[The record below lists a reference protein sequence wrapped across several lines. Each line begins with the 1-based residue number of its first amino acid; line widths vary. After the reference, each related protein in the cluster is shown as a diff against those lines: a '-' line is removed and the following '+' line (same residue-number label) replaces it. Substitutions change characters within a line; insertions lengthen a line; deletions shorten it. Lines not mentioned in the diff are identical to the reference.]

1 MTIGSSYFCS
11 YARTISFAIA
21 RGHFAIGNDASTS
34 TGAGEK
40 RASSSIDLVSS
51 ELAAEN
57 RQSSLV
63 TEMLRVI

>member
-21 RGHFAIGNDASTS
+21 RGRFDVGHDASAS
-34 TGAGEK
+34 TVASEK
-40 RASSSIDLVSS
+40 RAPSSIALAPSG
-51 ELAAEN
+51 LAAETG
-57 RQSSLV
+57 RPSLV

>member
-21 RGHFAIGNDASTS
+21 RGRFDVGHDASTAP
-34 TGAGEK
+34 GASEK
-40 RASSSIDLVSS
+40 RAPSSIALVSS
-51 ELAAEN
+51 GLAAETG
-57 RQSSLV
+57 RPSLV

>member
-21 RGHFAIGNDASTS
+21 RGHFAIGDDASTS

-40 RASSSIDLVSS
+40 RASSSIDHVSS
-51 ELAAEN
+51 ELPAEN
-57 RQSSLV
+57 GPSSLV
-63 TEMLRVI
+63 TAMLRVI